1 MDFSYI
7 IIDNK
12 YENIKQILKL
22 EFGFS
27 DRLILKLKTNQRIYL
42 NDTICYINS
51 PIHIGDTIKV
61 NIDFEED
68 NSNIVPTKMNLDIA
82 YEDDY
87 MLIIN
92 KAANSAIHPSQL
104 HFDNSLSNGV
114 KFYFDLI
121 GLNKKIRPVNRLDK
135 DTSGLVIFAKN
146 DFIQDS
152 LSNQMQAKIFKKDY
166 IAILDGILDKKKGT
180 INAPIARENDSII
193 KRCIRDDGAPSITH
207 YEVLDISNTNNLSL
221 VKFNLETGR
230 THQIRV
236 HTSFIGHPILGDTLY
251 GKESSLISRQALHS
265 YKVSF
270 FHPVLK
276 KNMIVQIDLPNDMKK
291 IKEECF

>member
-1 MDFSYI
+1 MFFSYTI
-7 IIDNK
+7 NDNK
-12 YENIKQILKL
+12 YENIRQILKL

-27 DRLILKLKTNQRIYL
+27 DRLILKLKTNQRLYL
-42 NDTICYINS
+42 NNNICYINT
-51 PIHIGDTIKV
+51 PIHLGDTIKV

-68 NSNIVPTKMNLDIA
+68 NSNIVPTKMNLDIV

-87 MLIIN
+87 MLIVN
-92 KAANSAIHPSQL
+92 KVANLAIHPSQL

-135 DTSGLVIFAKN
+135 DTSGLVVFAKN

-152 LSNQMQAKIFKKDY
+152 LSNQMQAKIFKKEY
-166 IAILDGILDKKKGT
+166 IAILDGILDKKTGT

-207 YEVLDISNTNNLSL
+207 YEVLNTSDTHNLSL

-236 HTSFIGHPILGDTLY
+236 HTCFIGHPILGDTLY
-251 GKESSLISRQALHS
+251 GKESSLICRQALHS
-265 YKVSF
+265 YKISF

-276 KNMIVQIDLPNDMKK
+276 ENMIIQIDLPDDMKK